1 MAAIY
6 VFDKNCDDF
15 TSFGLV
21 GALTPTSCV
30 FEEEANGMS
39 EITLEHPIDA
49 LGRYTALACN
59 NIIMAEVPVRT
70 TPEIDGTSFST
81 SVEQWI
87 VRDKAVTTK
96 GQRTLYS
103 KKTNGRKI
111 KVLPQGSEVTVVRK
125 PDEGRVKVKT
135 KYGSGWMNRNGLE
148 YSTTVVIPDNSHAIE
163 SVQPA
168 WAVKPQ
174 LFRIYNVEKGILDVT
189 VNARHISYDL
199 LFNLTTYKN
208 TNSVACDTALAEIM
222 GKCIAPHEFE
232 AYTNLTTEHVGV
244 DWTRTNPIDA
254 LLNPETGLTALYG
267 ASLIRDNWELY
278 VLHDPGLNRGVTV
291 EYGKNMTGIKY
302 TESYEDVVTRIVPL
316 GEKKDGDP
324 LLLAGDSPWV
334 DSPHINDYPVVYAQ
348 TLECKNCKVGT
359 NNVTTT
365 LARNRMKEQAEKV
378 FENGGDLP
386 SVEMTVDFVNLGDTA
401 EYSQYKDLER
411 LFLWDYVLVRHKLHN
426 IDVTSRIVKITWDC
440 MLDRMQGMEIGK
452 VGKTLAN
459 SGITTWQIPTGFSGN
474 KIAGGTIGNAA
485 LQPDIIS
492 ARHMQADSVS
502 ANAIQAG
509 SVNAEKIESHSI
521 TADQIKTGA
530 LDAISVNAVSA
541 YIAKLVADKI
551 TTDSL
556 YANIAKISDAEIDS
570 ADIDFGQIKDMVAGT
585 AIITKGNAGQLY
597 ISRLSVTEAN
607 MVSLTVGELVVK
619 GKDGS
624 FYSVSVDEDGN
635 IKTDLKQI
643 ANDDVKDLSLNAGEK
658 IIEGTVTAAC
668 LNAQNI
674 FGENAI
680 IQQLIAANMDVAT
693 LFAQD
698 AFIGAL
704 TTNTIIGDKSITI
717 MAQDIAANEA
727 AIAEQNKTL
736 VKAVNDITGLQNQID
751 GSITTWYYEGVPT
764 ASNEPAVNWTTE
776 ALKEAH
782 QGDLY
787 YDKLSNQSYRWL
799 KKDSTWAW
807 ELVVDSELNSV
818 LDAAAKAQST
828 ADAKKRI
835 FATQPAP
842 PYDVGDLWVQGSGG
856 DIYVC
861 KNTKLETSYFEQ
873 SDWKIASKY
882 TDDTKANAAQQSAN
896 GAALAAA
903 AAQTTAN
910 NASTAAA
917 NAQSAA
923 NAAQSSADNAQAD
936 ADTAAEVAKNAV
948 EAIGDIPQKVEVTL
962 EGLFL
967 KDQDNTSVLR
977 VNSGSVTIGTLTGD
991 GAGYSQFAAN
1001 YVQFGQYQMRRT
1013 TDGGLAFKLGG

>member
-70 TPEIDGTSFST
+70 TPEIDGASFST
-81 SVEQWI
+81 TVEQWI

-208 TNSVACDTALAEIM
+208 TNSVPCDTALAEIM
-222 GKCIAPHEFE
+222 EKCIAPHEFE

-411 LFLWDYVLVRHKLHN
+411 LFLWDYVLVRHKLHG

-474 KIAGGTIGNAA
+474 KIAGGTIGSG
-485 LQPDIIS
+485 QMGDDIIS
-492 ARHMQADSVS
+492 VRHMQAE
-502 ANAIQAG
+502 
-509 SVNAEKIESHSI
+509 SVNTRALQAESVTAEKMKSGLVETISLEAFTAKIEKLTASDISTDRLAAAMAAFTVI
-521 TADQIKTGA
+521 TAGTENFDQATIQH
-530 LDAISVNAVSA
+530 
-541 YIAKLVADKI
+541 LVAEALNLEFGTANEVFIRNLRVIYGQMVEATIGNLCIKAEDGNYYNIGVDPNGNVTATKTTVSDGEISAGQTGGGRVILETHITAESLNTGNLLATYALINKIDAARIDVAELFASEAFIGKLI
-551 TTDSL
+551 TTD
-556 YANIAKISDAEIDS
+556 ISSNSYIQQSIIDEATGEIEKFARLEDDGLHVGVQDASSDVVIDES
-570 ADIDFGQIKDMVAGT
+570 SVNVCVNGQI
-585 AIITKGNAGQLY
+585 
-597 ISRLSVTEAN
+597 
-607 MVSLTVGELVVK
+607 
-619 GKDGS
+619 
-624 FYSVSVDEDGN
+624 YS
-635 IKTDLKQI
+635 K
-643 ANDDVKDLSLNAGEK
+643 
-658 IIEGTVTAAC
+658 
-668 LNAQNI
+668 
-674 FGENAI
+674 
-680 IQQLIAANMDVAT
+680 
-693 LFAQD
+693 
-698 AFIGAL
+698 
-704 TTNTIIGDKSITI
+704 
-717 MAQDIAANEA
+717 
-727 AIAEQNKTL
+727 
-736 VKAVNDITGLQNQID
+736 
-751 GSITTWYYEGVPT
+751 
-764 ASNEPAVNWTTE
+764 
-776 ALKEAH
+776 
-782 QGDLY
+782 
-787 YDKLSNQSYRWL
+787 
-799 KKDSTWAW
+799 
-807 ELVVDSELNSV
+807 
-818 LDAAAKAQST
+818 
-828 ADAKKRI
+828 
-835 FATQPAP
+835 
-842 PYDVGDLWVQGSGG
+842 
-856 DIYVC
+856 
-861 KNTKLETSYFEQ
+861 
-873 SDWKIASKY
+873 
-882 TDDTKANAAQQSAN
+882 
-896 GAALAAA
+896 
-903 AAQTTAN
+903 
-910 NASTAAA
+910 
-917 NAQSAA
+917 
-923 NAAQSSADNAQAD
+923 
-936 ADTAAEVAKNAV
+936 
-948 EAIGDIPQKVEVTL
+948 
-962 EGLFL
+962 
-967 KDQDNTSVLR
+967 
-977 VNSGSVTIGTLTGD
+977 
-991 GAGYSQFAAN
+991 FAAG
-1001 YVQFGQYQMRRT
+1001 YVQFDNYQMRRT
-1013 TDGGLAFKLGG
+1013 ADGGMAFKLGR